1 MLVYNGYHG
10 ARKRKLPSEII
21 NYGEN
26 TSFIYVWG
34 YFKNIILA
42 QGKGNEYMS
51 LANVR
56 KGVHKG
62 SVALEYRKLKY
73 IVESNRDC
81 VFTHCMY
88 KKIAYFKRSD
98 IKDILDAVS
107 AHKIVN
113 LFDSFKRT

>member
-26 TSFIYVWG
+26 ASFMIFCRE
-34 YFKNIILA
+34 FKNTILA
-42 QGKGNEYMS
+42 QGKGNEFMS
-51 LANVR
+51 LTNVK
-56 KGVHKG
+56 KGAYKG
-62 SVALEYRKLKY
+62 SVALEYRKLKH
-73 IVESNRDC
+73 IVENDRDC
-81 VFTHCMY
+81 TFEYYMY